1 MRGRIRIP
9 PRRLAQAQQLVQ
21 AGAIVDEH
29 PRVPRAHEVPPG
41 DGHEVDLQALKP
53 LHVTSHLHE
62 LAQLTSL
69 QLFWP
74 HSTLQ
79 AAEPHVIER
88 QLWLPEQVIA
98 QPVLSLQSTPLHELL
113 PAQLIVQL

>member
-29 PRVPRAHEVPPG
+29 PRLPRAHEVPPG
-41 DGHEVDLQALKP
+41 AGHDVDLQALKP
-53 LHVTSHLHE
+53 LQVTSHLHE
-62 LAQLTSL
+62 LAQFTSL

-79 AAEPHVIER
+79 AAEPHSMLR
-88 QLWLPEQVIA
+88 QPWFPEHAIV
-98 QPVLSLQSTPLHELL
+98 QPALSVQSTPLHALL
-113 PAQLIVQL
+113 PVQLIVQL